1 MEDLL
6 SYLCQQSINKVMNKR
21 KEEFKNVPL
30 SEWRSKLQEQR
41 IEAEVLDVR
50 SVEAYIKV
58 FNATY
63 DVEAVDVNDL
73 RRTSPKIGGILKGII
88 APPNNLQ
95 FGIA

>member
-6 SYLCQQSINKVMNKR
+6 SYLCQQSINKVMNNK
-21 KEEFKNVPL
+21 KEEFKMIPL
-30 SEWRSKLQEQR
+30 SDWRNRLQEQR
-41 IEAEVLDVR
+41 IEAEIIDVR
-50 SVEAYIKV
+50 SVEAYLKV

-73 RRTSPKIGGILKGII
+73 RRTSPKIGGILKGILN
-88 APPNNLQ
+88 PPNNLQ